1 MAKLER
7 SGIKRIL
14 TIYIVLIIEA
24 MITFIA
30 GGRIDL
36 PRVWTYF
43 GIVIV
48 FQSFVFVLMIIRFPQ
63 MVEVVNARG
72 EIKAVKTWDKIFALL
87 FSLSTIIL
95 MPIIAGLDVG
105 RFNWSY
111 LNVWWMALG
120 IIFFLGSML
129 ITEWALFENKFFEL
143 AVRIQK
149 ERGQYVVSTGPYA
162 IVRHPGYLGMIFL
175 YFSFPLV
182 IGSLYALFVSLF
194 VALLLVART
203 ALEDKTLQEE
213 LEGYVDYTKKVKY
226 RLMPG
231 IW

>member
-24 MITFIA
+24 VITFIA
-30 GGRIDL
+30 AGRIDL
-36 PRVWTYF
+36 PRIWTYF

-48 FQSFVFVLMIIRFPQ
+48 CQSLVFVIMFTRFPQ
-63 MVEVVNARG
+63 MTEVVNARG
-72 EIKAVKTWDKIFALL
+72 EIKTVKTWDKIFTFL
-87 FSLSTIIL
+87 FSLSTIL
-95 MPIIAGLDVG
+95 LTPIIAGLDVG

-111 LNVWWMALG
+111 LNSWWMALG
-120 IIFFLGSML
+120 IVFFLGSMFV
-129 ITEWALFENKFFEL
+129 TEWALLENKFFEPT
-143 AVRIQK
+143 VRIQK

-175 YFSFPLV
+175 YFSFPLI

-194 VALLLVART
+194 VALLLVVRT

-226 RLMPG
+226 RLIPG
-231 IW
+231 MW